1 MNFSEQLTCSI
12 KARDYS
18 LAETIALLKVCLDRL
33 NYQISEPVPKP

>member
-1 MNFSEQLTCSI
+1 MHFSEQLTCSI

-18 LAETIALLKVCLDRL
+18 LAETIALLNVCRL